1 MLTMKNIP
9 HPGEIIREDVIA
21 ALGIGIGEAAER
33 LSVSRVALSRVVNA
47 RAAISPELAYRL
59 EKAGVSTARFW
70 LAMQA
75 NYDLQQIKKQTR
87 PRIKSLA
94 A

>member
-1 MLTMKNIP
+1 MMKNFP

-21 ALGIGIGEAAER
+21 ALGIGISEAAER
-33 LSVSRVALSRVVNA
+33 LAVSRVALSRVVNGH
-47 RAAISPELAYRL
+47 AAISPELAYRL
-59 EKAGVSTARFW
+59 EKAGVSSARFW

-75 NYDLQQIKKQTR
+75 SYDLQQLDKLTR
-87 PRIKSLA
+87 PPIKSLA

>member
-1 MLTMKNIP
+1 MMKNVP
-9 HPGEIIREDVIA
+9 HPGEIIREDVIG
-21 ALGIGIGEAAER
+21 ALGIGISEAAER
-33 LSVSRVALSRVVNA
+33 LAVSRVALSRVVNC

-59 EKAGVSTARFW
+59 EKAGVSSARFW

-75 NYDLQQIKKQTR
+75 NYDLQQLGKQKR
-87 PRIKSLA
+87 PPIKSLA

>member
-1 MLTMKNIP
+1 MMKNIP

-33 LSVSRVALSRVVNA
+33 LAVSRVALSRVVNGH
-47 RAAISPELAYRL
+47 AAISPELAYRL
-59 EKAGVSTARFW
+59 EKAGVSSARFW

-75 NYDLQQIKKQTR
+75 SYDLQQLDKLAR
-87 PRIKSLA
+87 PPIKSLA